1 MRKMSI
7 VLRVGILF
15 VLLIAVTCTFVG
27 IGVYS
32 RVSATVDSEAL
43 RSIEFVFTLM
53 DSTLSE
59 KARSAESIIKDFSL
73 NQSVRNYLRSAGSG
87 AGERDA
93 SLTRDAVS
101 FSDYVSNTRM
111 ARPDLF
117 CVNVYSARGDKLIHS
132 SGYQSS
138 ANFRRGISDEAL
150 AVMKTRGARQYWVRG
165 MTETAVA
172 EQPVIRIYSNIYDL
186 NTLSEIG
193 ILEMEML
200 ASSLFAAETGA
211 AGDGIRA
218 FLVNE
223 NGVLWGP
230 DDEGSLR
237 FIDEISGTGAQRQ
250 TLQTADGAYFIFKS
264 PSAAGVGTFYLSKLT
279 AEMRRANVELLTYT
293 WIVIAASVM
302 ANMFV
307 AFWISRGTLTPLVRF
322 ERLVNRI
329 EPEDPENGMS
339 KAALAEMEGIK
350 GLNNEVGEL
359 ARSFD
364 ALIGKIQANMA
375 NIRQTNDARRKLEL
389 ELLMSQI
396 KPHFLYNTIEV
407 ICSMARLG
415 KTAEIYNLAK
425 SLGVFYRMSLSK
437 GDMFISVRNE
447 LAHVESYINI
457 ERVRRNYAF
466 DYTVEA
472 APEVRRLRMLKMIL
486 QPIVENALLHGIRR
500 MEKGGAISI
509 CARRR
514 GGELVFEVMD
524 NGEGIEPEFLE
535 RLNAGEGMAGGNG
548 DGGGAGDAGP
558 SGAGDSEAGGDG
570 TGSSGEGEGAG
581 KGESR
586 ADGNGGSSG
595 DAGPSGA
602 SGSGTGGIIGD
613 SGAGDGGTGG
623 SGESAAGFGTRN
635 VRSRIKM
642 HYGERYGITF
652 QSTRHYGT
660 KALIVLPAQPDAQE
674 RRDRA

>member
-1 MRKMSI
+1 MSI
-7 VLRVGILF
+7 VLKVGILF

-27 IGVYS
+27 IGIYS
-32 RVSATVDSEAL
+32 RVSAMVDSEAL

-59 KARSAESIIKDFSL
+59 KARSTDSIIKEFSL
-73 NQSVRNYLRSAGSG
+73 NQSVRNYLRSASASASTGAGAGSG
-87 AGERDA
+87 SGERDA

-101 FSDYVSNTRM
+101 FSDYVSNMRM

-117 CVNVYSARGDKLIHS
+117 SVNVYSTSGDKLIHS

-138 ANFRRGISDEAL
+138 ANFRHGISDEAL
-150 AVMKTRGARQYWVRG
+150 AVMKERGARQYWTRG
-165 MTETAVA
+165 VTETAVA

-200 ASSLFAAETGA
+200 ASSLFASEADA
-211 AGDGIRA
+211 ASGGIRA
-218 FLVNE
+218 FLINE
-223 NGVLWGP
+223 NGILWGP

-237 FIDEISGTGAQRQ
+237 FIEEISAAGAPAQTQ
-250 TLQTADGAYFIFKS
+250 GQPQGQAQAQGQGHTLQTGEGAYFVFKK
-264 PSAAGVGTFYLSKLT
+264 PSGAGVGTFYLSKLT
-279 AEMRRANVELLTYT
+279 ADMKRANVELLTYT
-293 WIVIAASVM
+293 WAVIVAFIMV
-302 ANMFV
+302 NMFV
-307 AFWISRGTLTPLVRF
+307 AFWISRGMLNPLVRF

-329 EPEDPENGMS
+329 EPEDPESGMS
-339 KAALAEMEGIK
+339 RAALAEMAGIK

-364 ALIGKIQANMA
+364 ALIGKIRASMA
-375 NIRQTNDARRKLEL
+375 KIRQTNDARRKLEL

-437 GDMFISVRNE
+437 GDMFISVQNE

-466 DYTVEA
+466 EYTVEA
-472 APEVRRLRMLKMIL
+472 APEVRKLYMLKMIL
-486 QPIVENALLHGIRR
+486 QPIVENALLHGIRS
-500 MEKGGAISI
+500 MERGGAISI

-535 RLNAGEGMAGGNG
+535 RLN
-548 DGGGAGDAGP
+548 
-558 SGAGDSEAGGDG
+558 
-570 TGSSGEGEGAG
+570 SGEGESGGEGGSEGGGESGVDGAG
-581 KGESR
+581 
-586 ADGNGGSSG
+586 GGV
-595 DAGPSGA
+595 D
-602 SGSGTGGIIGD
+602 
-613 SGAGDGGTGG
+613 G
-623 SGESAAGFGTRN
+623 SGESSTGDGAGGRNNGGGSRSEGGGRNNGGSRGEGAAGFGTRN
-635 VRSRIKM
+635 VRSRVKM
-642 HYGERYGITF
+642 HYGERYGLTF
-652 QSTRHYGT
+652 ESTRHYGT
-660 KALIVLPAQPDAQE
+660 KARI
-674 RRDRA
+674 